1 MRTIGTFVFPFR
13 IFCFVYNFRRFVSIT
28 RVFLFLFFL
37 NFFCSVNCDIHTEDQ
52 GSHGWTTAN
61 EITFSLSTVNGRMA
75 PVVAEISRYA
85 GLWLWPDSTSYLPSK
100 RPLVYDDCHSS
111 VAI

>member
-1 MRTIGTFVFPFR
+1 MFTISAVLFLSHVF
-13 IFCFVYNFRRFVSIT
+13 FVS
-28 RVFLFLFFL
+28 LFFFKF
-37 NFFCSVNCDIHTEDQ
+37 FFCSVNCDIHTEDQ

>member
-13 IFCFVYNFRRFVSIT
+13 IFVCFVYNFRRFVSIT
-28 RVFLFLFFL
+28 RVFVSFFL
-37 NFFCSVNCDIHTEDQ
+37 IFCSVNCDIHTEDQ
-52 GSHGWTTAN
+52 GSHGWTAAD

-85 GLWLWPDSTSYLPSK
+85 GLWLWSDSTSFLPSK
-100 RPLVYDDCHSS
+100 RPLVYGDCHSS